1 MTNETPIT
9 PGSASAENTVSA
21 SELQSTTKRLNDV
34 LGLLRAQREILRKRG
49 VNLPSGA
56 LEDLR
61 TLKQRMDMLS
71 KSVGDSHVELRSLR
85 ALADTT
91 ALINSSLNTH
101 EVLNQVMDTVI
112 ALTGAERGYI
122 VLKNKRSGELE
133 FRVARGM
140 EQSTLD
146 ESQGMIISKTIV
158 NKVADTGKP
167 ELTDNASMDERYQ
180 SQESIVNFQLR
191 SILAVPL
198 KVRDEVIGVV
208 YCDNRFMAG
217 LFKATELEVLT
228 AFAGQAAVAIENARL
243 FESVQRRLN
252 EVTEIRDRVDNLFNS
267 IASGVITIDNDHNIL
282 TINSAATNIFGIA
295 EVIDQGIA
303 EALPF
308 LGENCITQ
316 VSDVQQSGQQRTW
329 ECDAIIND
337 QRRNLAFVASPLRDA
352 EGTQGV
358 AIVVDDLTERKLREK
373 QLLEVQV
380 YLPPAFADVTP
391 SEISIEEREVTALF
405 ADVRGF
411 TSFSENLEPEELM
424 TVINKYLSL
433 ASDAISLF
441 EGLVDK
447 YMGDAVTGLWNTQLN
462 PQDDHPTRAIQAA
475 LQLVLDL
482 HAQHEVLPE
491 DQRLFYGIGIHT
503 GPAVLG
509 NLGGKTRQEF
519 AALGEATDICKY
531 LQEQAGPGE
540 IIISEQT
547 LLYVQDIYECVPIT
561 KLSRP
566 KPGYDH
572 IKCFKVTR
580 RKQGTEAPDLFTS
593 PFIDDELRA
602 LLAAE
607 KGQSST

>member
-1 MTNETPIT
+1 MSNDNVNQPESTQ
-9 PGSASAENTVSA
+9 AAQ
-21 SELQSTTKRLNDV
+21 ELQGTTKRLNDV

-61 TLKQRMDMLS
+61 TLKQRMDVLS
-71 KSVGDSHVELRSLR
+71 KSVTDSHVELRSLR
-85 ALADTT
+85 ALAETT

-112 ALTGAERGYI
+112 SLTGAERGYI
-122 VLKNKRSGELE
+122 VLKNRSSGELE

-158 NKVADTGKP
+158 NQVADTGEP

-208 YCDNRFMAG
+208 YCDNRFMSG
-217 LFKATELEVLT
+217 LFKNTELEVLT

-267 IASGVITIDNDHNIL
+267 IASGVITIDNNHTVL
-282 TINSAATNIFGIA
+282 TSNSAAANIFGRLDM
-295 EVIDQGIA
+295 VGKPLR

-308 LGENCITQ
+308 LDEVCTSQ
-316 VSDVQQSGQQRTW
+316 VGDVQRTGEQRSW
-329 ECDAIIND
+329 ECVPTLEDGKP
-337 QRRNLAFVASPLRDA
+337 RHLAFVASPLRDA
-352 EGTQGV
+352 SGTQGV
-358 AIVVDDLTERKLREK
+358 AIVIDDLTQRKQREK
-373 QLLEVQV
+373 QLMEVQV

-391 SEISIEEREVTALF
+391 SDITIEEREITALF

-424 TVINKYLSL
+424 TIINKYLSL

-462 PQDDHPTRAIQAA
+462 PQDDHPVRAIQAA

-491 DQRLFYGIGIHT
+491 DHRLFYGIGIHT

-519 AALGEATDICKY
+519 AALGEATDVCKY

-547 LLYVQDIYECVPIT
+547 LQYVEAVYDCVPVT
-561 KLSRP
+561 ELNRP
-566 KPGYDH
+566 KAGYEH
-572 IKCFKVTR
+572 IKCYRVVK
-580 RKQGTEAPDLFTS
+580 RKQGTVAPTLFES

-602 LLAAE
+602 LLAADE
-607 KGQSST
+607 EL